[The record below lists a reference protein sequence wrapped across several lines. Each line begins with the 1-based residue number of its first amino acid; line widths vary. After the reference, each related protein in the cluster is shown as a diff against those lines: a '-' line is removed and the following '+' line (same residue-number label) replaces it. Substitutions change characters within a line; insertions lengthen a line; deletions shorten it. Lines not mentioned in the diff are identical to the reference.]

1 MKYTITLLAILWLSL
16 SCSSSKQPIN
26 SKNTERASVALTAN
40 DIASLDASTEAYL
53 DEQRLSGVVSVIAHR
68 GKIIY
73 RSAQGYA
80 DVDAQIPMR
89 ENTLFRLASLTKPVT
104 SVAAMILVEQG
115 KLSLNDPISKYL
127 PAFANVKVYVDES
140 TREALEKP
148 ITIKNLLM
156 HTAGI
161 SSGGLG
167 STPVDKMV
175 QAHDFSHANGS
186 LEEFIDE
193 LSTFPLVHQPGAS
206 FTYGYSTDVLAR
218 VIEVVSGQKIED
230 FMKAHIFEPLN
241 MEDTFFSIPENKK
254 SRLGP
259 AYSARSGE
267 LEAVIPAGTN
277 TTTFGRGA
285 SGLVSTAPDYLR
297 FAQMLLNDGILAGV
311 RILKPETVLLMHT
324 NQLPEELIPLT
335 VLGIPIHNNGFGLG
349 FAVVAGDPAKWTPS
363 PEYNMSTV
371 GNLPATSFYWLGAFN
386 DNFWIDPTHHLVGI
400 VMTQSVDIGK
410 IGVFQDFYQTLY
422 RGIYQ
427 PEKSVDVNER
437 EETAIS
443 KH

>member
-1 MKYTITLLAILWLSL
+1 MKYSIALISIVSLLT
-16 SCSSSKQPIN
+16 SCSSSKQPTN
-26 SKNTERASVALTAN
+26 SFTTAHESVTLTERYIAN
-40 DIASLDASTEAYL
+40 LDASTQAYL
-53 DEQRLSGVVSVIAHR
+53 DQQRLSGTVSLLAHQ
-68 GKIIY
+68 GEIIY
-73 RSAQGYA
+73 QSAQGYA
-80 DVDAQIPMR
+80 DIEAQTPMQ

-127 PAFANVKVYVDES
+127 PAFANLKVYVDES

-186 LEEFIDE
+186 LEAFINE
-193 LSTFPLVHQPGAS
+193 LSTFPLVHQPGAA

-218 VIEVVSGQKIED
+218 VIEVVSGQNIED
-230 FMKAHIFEPLN
+230 FMKTHIFEPLN

-259 AYSARSGE
+259 AYSTRSGK

-277 TTTFGRGA
+277 TTKFGRGA

-297 FAQMLLNDGILAGV
+297 FAQMLLNDGILDGV
-311 RILKPETVLLMHT
+311 RILKPETVQLMHT
-324 NQLPEELIPLT
+324 NQLPENLMPLT

-349 FAVVAGDPAKWTPS
+349 FAVVAGDPAQWIPS

-371 GNLPATSFYWLGAFN
+371 GNLPATSYYWLGAFN
-386 DNFWIDPTHHLVGI
+386 DNFWIDPTHNLVGI

-410 IGVFQDFYQTLY
+410 IGVFQDFYQALY

-427 PEKSVDVNER
+427 NEKSVDVKKG
-437 EETAIS
+437 EETANG
-443 KH
+443 KD